1 MQAGDEC
8 RTGTVQQRDVLAGA
22 AEQISALDLLQRH
35 VTAIQLHSK
44 LLIGRA
50 ERPLDTRPA
59 QEKPADSFGVAG
71 LIRDRRLTELL
82 NRTNFRTVNGVVGN
96 TSIEDLPVKLVEQRG
111 SVTEPL
117 SFTSAFDPR
126 QFQFTLRLTF

>member
-82 NRTNFRTVNGVVGN
+82 VIGPEAIGNLDRTRSGADWQRLGADTRAGGGVY
-96 TSIEDLPVKLVEQRG
+96 SD
-111 SVTEPL
+111 SC
-117 SFTSAFDPR
+117 
-126 QFQFTLRLTF
+126 